1 MNAYLIPDVYAVRLN
16 LHMFDAQTNVT
27 TDSGMSVEMKTYYH
41 DKLID
46 CAEPKLVHN
55 QFGQK
60 VPIPRGNGKTIE
72 FRKYTQ
78 LPKALNALQEGVTPH
93 GRKLEVT
100 ALTAEV
106 RQYGDYIELSDVL
119 MVTAIDRNL
128 EQAIK
133 MQGGQAGRT
142 LDTVTREVLNGGT
155 NKMFAPKVD
164 ADGVETEVLLR
175 EDVDGT
181 AQLTPDVVKI
191 AAGKLARMNA
201 EPYDD
206 AYVAIVHPDTA
217 TDLMRHPDWIDVHKY
232 AAPENI
238 YEGEL
243 GKIGGVRF
251 VQSTEAKIIGP
262 AFIFGNAD
270 NGGVARL
277 TVKSVSGTTLTVQEA
292 ITAAQAAELTQRIS
306 DGETVKIY
314 INGKEVIVSTV
325 TAGAAGSATMT
336 FSGSATA
343 AAGDVVCG
351 YGAGKYGDA
360 VYCTLIVG
368 ANAYGVTEVSGLGL
382 QHIVKQL
389 GSGGTTDP
397 LDQRATTGWKA
408 TATAERLVEE
418 YMIRVEHGG
427 RTFGK
432 MAVSN

>member
-1 MNAYLIPDVYAVRLN
+1 MYAYTIPEYPVQLN
-16 LHMFDAQTNVT
+16 LHLFDQTNVT
-27 TDSGMSVEMKTYYH
+27 TDAGMSAEMKTYYH

-46 CAEPKLVHN
+46 HAEPKLVHN

-60 VPIPRGNGKTIE
+60 VPIPKGSGKTIE
-72 FRKYTQ
+72 FRKYNP
-78 LPKALNALQEGVTPH
+78 LPKALGALQEGVTPH
-93 GRKLEVT
+93 GRKMEVST
-100 ALTAEV
+100 LTSEAK
-106 RQYGDYIELSDVL
+106 QYGDYIEMSDVL
-119 MVTAIDRNL
+119 MVTTIDRNL

-155 NKMFAPKVD
+155 NKMFAPKV
-164 ADGVETEVLLR
+164 AANGTETEVLLR
-175 EDVDGT
+175 ADVDGT

-191 AAGKLARMNA
+191 AAGKLRRMNA

-206 AYVAIVHPDTA
+206 SFVAIVHSDTV
-217 TDLMRHPDWIDVHKY
+217 TDLMRHPDWIEVHKY
-232 AAPENI
+232 ATPENI
-238 YEGEL
+238 YEGEV
-243 GKIGGVRF
+243 GKIGNVRF
-251 VQSTEAKIIGP
+251 VESTEAKIIGP
-262 AFIFGNAD
+262 GFIFGNAD

-277 TVKSVSGTTLTVQEA
+277 TAASLADGVLTVKEA

-306 DGETVKIY
+306 GGETVKIY
-314 INGKEVIVSTV
+314 VNGVEATV
-325 TAGAAGSATMT
+325 TAVTAGNAGSAKLTVT
-336 FSGSATA
+336 GASTA
-343 AAGDVVCG
+343 ASGNMVCG
-351 YGAGKYGDA
+351 YGAGKFGDA
-360 VYCTLIVG
+360 IYCTLVVG

-389 GSGGTTDP
+389 GSGGTNDP

-418 YMIRVEHGG
+418 YMIRIEHGG